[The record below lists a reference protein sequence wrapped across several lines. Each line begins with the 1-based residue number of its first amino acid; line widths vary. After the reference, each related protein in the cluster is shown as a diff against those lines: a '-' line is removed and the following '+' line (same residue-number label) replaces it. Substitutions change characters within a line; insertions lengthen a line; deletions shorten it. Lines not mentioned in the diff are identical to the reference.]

1 MSGACCSRYRTQP
14 GEQEVMRGRVPPPL
28 RRLKN
33 SVPSSR
39 MVKSAAVSTS
49 NTLSKPRRRRAVT
62 ILPSTLV
69 PMGRPKHSPR
79 VTRMEGA
86 GPTTTCL
93 AGSFRAAS
101 TRAVSSFSERA
112 PVGQATMHWPQ
123 ETQSTSARS
132 RSKAQPMWVWKPRSL
147 GPMTPT
153 SWVLRHT
160 AVHRRQRTHLE
171 LSRTRWGAEASIWGG
186 MLSLAYRTASM
197 PRSPASWSS
206 SQWLLREQVRQSI
219 RWLERISSR
228 VSWRD
233 LRTRSVLV

>member
-1 MSGACCSRYRTQP
+1 
-14 GEQEVMRGRVPPPL
+14 MRGRVPPPL
-28 RRLKN
+28 RRQN

-93 AGSFRAAS
+93 WESFGQPH
-101 TRAVSSFSERA
+101 TLAVSSFSERA

-123 ETQSTSARS
+123 ETQSHASFSRS
-132 RSKAQPMWVWKPRSL
+132 RRSHVVWKPRSL

-171 LSRTRWGAEASIWGG
+171 LSRTRWGRRPQSGG
-186 MLSLAYRTASM
+186 ACCRWRTA
-197 PRSPASWSS
+197 PRRCPGRRPA
-206 SQWLLREQVRQSI
+206 
-219 RWLERISSR
+219 ERIAR
-228 VSWRD
+228 GR
-233 LRTRSVLV
+233 